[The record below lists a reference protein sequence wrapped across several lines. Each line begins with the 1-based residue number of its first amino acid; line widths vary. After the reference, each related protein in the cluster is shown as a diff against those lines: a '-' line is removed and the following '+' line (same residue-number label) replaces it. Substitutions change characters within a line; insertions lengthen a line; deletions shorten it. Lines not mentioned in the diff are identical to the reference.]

1 MIYFV
6 TGIGTDVGKTIIS
19 AILTEALKA
28 DYWKPVQ
35 AGNLD
40 STDSMLVKSL
50 VSNSKTKIHPESYRL
65 KLPASPHYAAAQ
77 ENITIRLSEI
87 KIPKTDNN
95 LIIEGAG
102 GVMVPLNEKENIID
116 LIKYL
121 NVKVIL
127 VIKNYLGSIN
137 HSMLTIQALQSAG
150 ITIEGIVFND
160 EPNLASEK
168 YILENSCLPCIGRI
182 KNEKEINKEVVLKY
196 SSDFKILN
204 DFIP

>member
-127 VIKNYLGSIN
+127 VVKNYLGSIN